1 MTEDISITD
10 KKVPDGA
17 EIARQINKSRKNK
30 YKRFALAALGSVP
43 WIGGIIS
50 GIGAIGAEKE
60 QGNIHELQF
69 QWIEEYQKKLFE
81 LCNMLDEVC
90 ARFDELG
97 DEIDKRIQSTEYISL
112 VKQAFRL
119 WDNAETDDKKK
130 YIRNLLTNA
139 AAVSLCPDDLI
150 RLFMDWI
157 ETYHEAHFKVI
168 RIIYQNPGAGRGD
181 IWDQISK
188 ERPREDSA
196 DADLYKL
203 LIRDLSTGGVIRQ
216 ARKTDYNGN
225 YLLKRHHRSKISS
238 GIAKSA
244 FDNSD
249 PYVLTELGKQF
260 VHYTM
265 NEVVKRIE

>member
-1 MTEDISITD
+1 MNQDISTTEN
-10 KKVPDGA
+10 KVPDGT
-17 EIARQINKSRKNK
+17 EINHRIKKNWKNK
-30 YKRFALAALGSVP
+30 YKRFALAALGSIP
-43 WIGGIIS
+43 WVGGIIS
-50 GIGAIGAEKE
+50 GLGAMNAENE
-60 QGNIHELQF
+60 QGKINELQV
-69 QWIEEYQKKLFE
+69 QWIEEYQTRLLE
-81 LCNMLDEVC
+81 LVDMLNDVC

-97 DEIDKRIQSTEYISL
+97 EEIDERIQSSEYISL
-112 VKQAFRL
+112 VKKAFRL
-119 WDNAETDDKKK
+119 WDSAETDEKKQ
-130 YIRNLLTNA
+130 YIKNLLTNS

-168 RIIYQNPGAGRGD
+168 RVIYQNPGAGRGD

-216 ARKTDYNGN
+216 ARETDYNGN
-225 YLLKRHHRSKISS
+225 YLLKRHHRSKSSS

>member
-1 MTEDISITD
+1 MTQDIFTAE
-10 KKVPDGA
+10 KKIPDGA
-17 EIARQINKSRKNK
+17 EIARQINKNRKNK

-50 GIGAIGAEKE
+50 GLGAMGGENE
-60 QGNIHELQF
+60 QGTINELQV
-69 QWIEEYQKKLFE
+69 QWIEEYQKKLLE
-81 LCNMLDEVC
+81 LCEMLDDVC

-97 DEIDKRIQSTEYISL
+97 EVIDERIQSSEYISM
-112 VKQAFRL
+112 VKKAFRL
-119 WDNAETDDKKK
+119 WDNAETDEKKK
-130 YIRNLLTNA
+130 YIKNLLTNA

-168 RIIYQNPGAGRGD
+168 RVIYQNPGTGRGD
-181 IWDQISK
+181 IWDQVSK

-216 ARKTDYNGN
+216 ARQTDYQGN
-225 YLLKRHHRSKISS
+225 FLLKRQHKVKSS
-238 GIAKSA
+238 SRIAKSA
-244 FDNSD
+244 FDNSE